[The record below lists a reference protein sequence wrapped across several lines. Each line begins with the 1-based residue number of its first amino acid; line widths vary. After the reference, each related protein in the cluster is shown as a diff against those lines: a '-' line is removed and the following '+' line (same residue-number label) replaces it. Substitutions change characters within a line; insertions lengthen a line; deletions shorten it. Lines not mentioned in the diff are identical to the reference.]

1 MAAGLGFKD
10 FVTGEVLTAA
20 DVDGYLMQGVWVFAS
35 AAARSAAVT
44 SPQEGNIS
52 YLKDTN
58 STEYYS
64 GSAWVAIGGVAT
76 SPGLVLIHTETF
88 SAQTSVSVN
97 NKFSATYDNYLIR
110 MNNMTSSVNTAV
122 NMRMRASGS
131 DETSTNYKLQYV
143 ESVNTTNTLSRFTA
157 NTSFINVNY
166 IQTTYQ
172 NQMILE
178 LTNPFNTKITS
189 GWSTQP
195 NTSAGAIE
203 GYTSWHGLNTT
214 TSYDG
219 FTIFPTTGNITGS
232 ISVYGFAK

>member
-20 DVDGYLMQGVWVFAS
+20 DVDGYLMQGVWVFAN

-52 YLKDTN
+52 FLKDTN

-88 SAQTSVSVN
+88 SAQTSISVN
-97 NKFSATYDNYLIR
+97 NKFSSTYDNYVVR
-110 MNNMTSSVNTAV
+110 FNDVTSSANTYI
-122 NMRMRASGS
+122 NIRMRASGT
-131 DETSTNYKLQYV
+131 DETSSNYKAQYLEV
-143 ESVNTTNTLSRFTA
+143 LSTTVGASRATT
-157 NTSFINVNY
+157 NTSFINAAY
-166 IQTTYQ
+166 IQTTHQ
-172 NQMILE
+172 NCSLFEVQ
-178 LTNPFNTKITS
+178 NPFITKITS
-189 GWSTQP
+189 ALGTHSGQAQG
-195 NTSAGAIE
+195 SIE
-203 GYTSWHGLNTT
+203 GYQNWYGLNTT

-219 FTIFPTTGNITGS
+219 LTVFANTGNITGS
-232 ISVYGFAK
+232 FSIYGYAK